1 MTTTW
6 RNWSGEHEA
15 RPRRYHQPSSEADV
29 VDVIERV
36 RETDARLRV
45 VGAGHSWSDAAAC
58 DEHMMNL
65 DRMDA
70 VKRVDKAR
78 CEITV
83 EAGIRL
89 KALIARMR
97 ERGLGMSNLGSV
109 IEQSVAGAISTGT
122 HGTGLGFGNL
132 PTQVVGMRL
141 VNGRGEVMEIEDGSD
156 LMDAARVSLGALGVI
171 TQVTVRGEPDFR
183 LRERTWSFPVDEAP
197 EMIPAL
203 IEQHEH
209 IKFWW
214 LPHTS
219 KVQAFAFERTSDS
232 VTPGLDRVEAL
243 DRLINRSVFPALLEL
258 GNRNLALVPLLNRLV
273 SAVYFTHG
281 ERVAEY
287 ERIFSLAMPPVHREA
302 EYGIPI
308 EQAGPMLVALR
319 DEIDRRGL
327 RVNFI
332 TELRFMAADNS
343 WLSPAYGRPSCQFG
357 AYTCENADRERFFQ
371 AFHELALQHG
381 PRPHWGKT
389 SLLDHATLRE
399 NLPRMSDFLKLR
411 RELDPAGVFINDF
424 TRRVFGL

>member
-1 MTTTW
+1 METW
-6 RNWSGEHEA
+6 RNWSGECEA
-15 RPRRYHQPSSEADV
+15 RPKHRHRPADEGEVIDV
-29 VDVIERV
+29 VCQV
-36 RETDARLRV
+36 REAGERLRV
-45 VGAGHSWSDAAAC
+45 VGAGHSWSAAAAC

-70 VKRVDKAR
+70 VRDVDANR
-78 CEITV
+78 CEVTV
-83 EAGIRL
+83 QAGIRL

-97 ERGLGMSNLGSV
+97 EHGLGMSNLGSV

-132 PTQVVGMRL
+132 PTQIVAMRL
-141 VNGRGEVMEIEDGSD
+141 VNGRGEVIEIKEGTD

-171 TQVTVRGEPDFR
+171 TEVTVRGETDFR
-183 LRERTWSFPVDEAP
+183 LRERTWSFQVDEAP
-197 EMIPAL
+197 EVIPDL
-203 IEQHEH
+203 IERHEH

-219 KVQAFAFERTSDS
+219 KVQAFAFERSEKP

-243 DRLINRSVFPALLEL
+243 DRLVNRSVFPALLEL

-273 SAVYFTHG
+273 SAVYFTPG

-302 EYGIPI
+302 EYGIPVDK
-308 EQAGPMLVALR
+308 AGPMLVALR
-319 DEIDRRGL
+319 DEIERRKI

-357 AYTCENADRERFFQ
+357 AYTCENADRERFFK
-371 AFHELALQHG
+371 AFHALALEHG

-389 SLLDHATLRE
+389 SLLDHATLRQ
-399 NLPRMSDFLKLR
+399 NLPRMADFLELR
-411 RELDPAGVFINDF
+411 RELDPDDVFVNDF
-424 TRRVFGL
+424 TRRAFGL